1 MNCQLI
7 YDYYKQEPYLNVY
20 IQHLKYFILIILRA
34 DLKNSVKFDSSNKD
48 SEVPSPI
55 LGN

>member
-7 YDYYKQEPYLNVY
+7 YDYYKEEPYLNVY

>member
-1 MNCQLI
+1 VNCQLI
-7 YDYYKQEPYLNVY
+7 YDYYKEEPYQNVY

-34 DLKNSVKFDSSNKD
+34 DLNNSVKFDSSNKD
-48 SEVPSPI
+48 WEVPSPI